1 MQNDN
6 LKKSGS
12 QTFLKGAAVL
22 SISMIIVKLCGMV
35 YKIMLTHIY
44 KSFGEEFATFGMGI
58 FSNAYEIYIP
68 LFTLA
73 TAGFPIA
80 VSRMISESIAQKR
93 YKDVKQIHRVSKP
106 FFIILGLV
114 AFALMIGISFIYV
127 DVVNSPYSIYSLMTL
142 APSIFFGCL
151 MSIYRGYFEGQRN
164 MVPTALSEIIEAC
177 IKMLIGLSLAY
188 IVMKVGM
195 TQYESTKTIFGLTFS
210 SQQEAMYTLIG
221 FSVASAILAIS
232 LGGFVSY
239 IALRIMYN
247 RNKNALPKEYFENSI
262 DARSQRET
270 LSRLVKTAIPIG
282 LAAIVM
288 SISSSIDTIIIQ
300 RVLYNM
306 ALTNRDALLSQFG
319 GNMDYAIPLNPTKH
333 SPITI
338 HTDLL
343 GIFGYSLTVMQ
354 LVTAV
359 TQVFG
364 TSAMPSVTDAYT
376 KGDKRELK
384 KSIETVLKLTMLVTL
399 PAGIAMFMIPYPIIS
414 LLYGTGYDVEIAADV
429 LRVMGLSVI
438 VVAVSTPICSMLQG
452 VGRVD
457 MPLKLYS
464 IAMVLKLATNYVFV
478 NIVSLNIVGG
488 AVGSLVSFTFVC
500 IVGMYFLIKKSKVIP
515 DFFNTTIKPLFG
527 ALICGGTAFV
537 SYELI
542 SNNIIGGR
550 IATLISIGVAAVIY
564 VISLLLM
571 HTFNESEIKM
581 LPKGKN
587 LVTILAKLHL
597 LR

>member
-1 MQNDN
+1 MQNN
-6 LKKSGS
+6 NMKKSGS

-22 SISMIIVKLCGMV
+22 SISMIVVKLCGMV
-35 YKIMLTHIY
+35 YKIMLTKIY
-44 KSFGEEFATFGMGI
+44 AMFGDEYAGIGTGI

-80 VSRMISESIAQKR
+80 VSRMISESIAKER

-114 AFALMIGISFIYV
+114 AFALMIGISFFYV
-127 DVVNSPYSIYSLMTL
+127 DVVNSPYSIYSLMML

-177 IKMLIGLSLAY
+177 IKMIVGLSLAY

-195 TQYESTKTIFGLTFS
+195 SQYQETKTIFSLTFATE
-210 SQQEAMYTLIG
+210 QEAMYTLIG
-221 FSVASAILAIS
+221 FSVASAIFAIS

-239 IALRIMYN
+239 IALRVMYN
-247 RNKNALPKEYFENSI
+247 RNKNAIPKEYFENSV

-270 LSRLVKTAIPIG
+270 LTQLIKTAIPIG

-306 ALTNRDALLSQFG
+306 ALTDREALLAQFG
-319 GNMDYAIPLNPTKH
+319 GNLDSHIPLHPTK
-333 SPITI
+333 SNPITI
-338 HTDLL
+338 HTYLM
-343 GIFGYSLTVMQ
+343 GAFSCALTVMQ
-354 LVTAV
+354 LITAV

-399 PAGIAMFMIPYPIIS
+399 PAGIGMFVLPYEIIS
-414 LLYGTGYDVEIAADV
+414 LLYSGYVAQVAAGV
-429 LRVMGLSVI
+429 MRVMGLSVI

-457 MPLKLYS
+457 LPLKLYS
-464 IAMVLKLATNYVFV
+464 IAMVIKLATNYFFV
-478 NIVSLNIVGG
+478 SIVSINIVGG

-500 IVGMYFLIKKSKVIP
+500 IVGMYFLIKKAQVVP
-515 DFFNTTIKPLFG
+515 DFLNTTIKPLFS
-527 ALICGGTAFV
+527 AVLCGVAAYV
-537 SYELI
+537 SYQFISTLI
-542 SNNIIGGR
+542 SGTVS
-550 IATLISIGVAAVIY
+550 TLLSIGVAVIVYAV
-564 VISLLLM
+564 SLLLM
-571 HTFNESEIKM
+571 RTFNESEINM

-587 LVTILAKLHL
+587 LVTILAKMHL

>member
-1 MQNDN
+1 MQNN

-22 SISMIIVKLCGMV
+22 SISMIVVKLCGMV
-35 YKIMLTHIY
+35 YKIMLTKIY
-44 KSFGEEFATFGMGI
+44 SMFGDEYAGIGTGI

-80 VSRMISESIAQKR
+80 VSRMISESIAKER
-93 YKDVKQIHRVSKP
+93 YKDVKQIYRVSKP

-114 AFALMIGISFIYV
+114 AFALMIGLSFIYV
-127 DVVNSPYSIYSLMTL
+127 DVVNSPYSIYSLMML

-177 IKMLIGLSLAY
+177 IKMIIGLSLAFL
-188 IVMKVGM
+188 VMKVGM
-195 TQYESTKTIFGLTFS
+195 TQYQETKTIFSLTFATE
-210 SQQEAMYTLIG
+210 QEAMYTLIG
-221 FSVASAILAIS
+221 FSVASAIFAIS

-239 IALRIMYN
+239 LALRIMYS
-247 RNKNALPKEYFENSI
+247 RNKNAIPEEYFRNSV
-262 DARSQRET
+262 DAKSQRET
-270 LSRLVKTAIPIG
+270 LSQLVKTAIPIG

-306 ALTNRDALLSQFG
+306 ALTDREALLAQFDG
-319 GNMDYAIPLNPTKH
+319 HLDSYIPLHPTK
-333 SPITI
+333 SNPITI
-338 HTDLL
+338 HTYLM
-343 GIFGYSLTVMQ
+343 GAFSCALTVMQ
-354 LVTAV
+354 LITAV

-376 KGDKRELK
+376 KGDKKELK
-384 KSIETVLKLTMLVTL
+384 RSIETVLKLTMLITL
-399 PAGIAMFMIPYPIIS
+399 PAGIGMFVLPYEIIS
-414 LLYGTGYDVEIAADV
+414 LLYSGYVAEVAAGV
-429 LRVMGLSVI
+429 MRVMGLSVI
-438 VVAVSTPICSMLQG
+438 VVAISTPICSMLQR

-457 MPLKLYS
+457 LPLKLYS
-464 IAMVLKLATNYVFV
+464 IAMVTKLATNYFFV
-478 NIVSLNIVGG
+478 SIVSINIVGG

-500 IVGMYFLIKKSKVIP
+500 IVGMYFLIKKSQVVP
-515 DFFNTTIKPLFG
+515 DFLNTTIKPLFG
-527 ALICGGTAFV
+527 AVMCGAAAYV
-537 SYELI
+537 SYQLI
-542 SNNIIGGR
+542 STVLSGTVS
-550 IATLISIGVAAVIY
+550 TLISVGVAVVIY
-564 VISLLLM
+564 VIALLLM
-571 HTFNESEIKM
+571 KTFNETEINM

-587 LVTILAKLHL
+587 LVTILAKMHL

>member
-35 YKIMLTHIY
+35 YKIMLTKIY
-44 KSFGEEFATFGMGI
+44 SMFGDEYAGIGTGI

-93 YKDVKQIHRVSKP
+93 YKDVKQIHKVSKP
-106 FFIILGLV
+106 FFIILGFV
-114 AFALMIGISFIYV
+114 AFALMIGLSFVYV
-127 DVVNSPYSIYSLMTL
+127 DVVNSPYSIYSLMML

-177 IKMLIGLSLAY
+177 IKMIVGLSLAY
-188 IVMKVGM
+188 FVMKIGM
-195 TQYESTKTIFGLTFS
+195 TQYQNSQTIFGLTFS

-221 FSVASAILAIS
+221 FSVASAIFAIS

-239 IALRIMYN
+239 VVLRIMYN
-247 RNKNALPKEYFENSI
+247 RSKNAIPQEYFDNSV

-270 LSRLVKTAIPIG
+270 LSKLIRTAIPIG

-306 ALTNRDALLSQFG
+306 AITDREALLAQFDG
-319 GNMDYAIPLNPTKH
+319 HLDSHIPLNPTADN
-333 SPITI
+333 PITI
-338 HTDLL
+338 HTYLM
-343 GIFGYSLTVMQ
+343 GAFSCALTVMQ
-354 LVTAV
+354 LITAV

-384 KSIETVLKLTMLVTL
+384 RSIETVLKLTMLVTL
-399 PAGIAMFMIPYPIIS
+399 PAGIGMFALPYPVIS
-414 LLYGTGYDVEIAADV
+414 LLYSGYVAEVAAGV
-429 LRVMGLSVI
+429 MRVMGLSVI
-438 VVAVSTPICSMLQG
+438 VVAVSTPVCSMLQG

-457 MPLKLYS
+457 LPLKLYS
-464 IAMVLKLATNYVFV
+464 IAMVLKLATNYFFV
-478 NIVSLNIVGG
+478 NIVSINIVGG
-488 AVGSLVSFTFVC
+488 AVGSLVSFSFVC
-500 IVGMYFLIKKSKVIP
+500 VVGMYYLIKKAQVVP
-515 DFFNTTIKPLFG
+515 DFLNTTIKPLLG
-527 ALICGGTAFV
+527 AMICGAAAYASYQLLTKFV
-537 SYELI
+537 V
-542 SNNIIGGR
+542 GGG
-550 IATLISIGVAAVIY
+550 IATIISIAIAAVVY

-571 HTFNESEIKM
+571 RAFNETEIKM

-587 LVTILAKLHL
+587 VVTILAKLHL

>member
-1 MQNDN
+1 MSKDN

-22 SISMIIVKLCGMV
+22 SISMIVVKLCGMV
-35 YKIMLTHIY
+35 YKIMLTKIY
-44 KSFGEEFATFGMGI
+44 SMFGDEYAGIGTGI

-80 VSRMISESIAQKR
+80 VSRMISESIAEKR
-93 YKDVKQIHRVSKP
+93 YKDVKQIHKVSKP
-106 FFIILGLV
+106 FFIILGFV
-114 AFALMIGISFIYV
+114 AFALMIGLSFVYV
-127 DVVNSPYSIYSLMTL
+127 DVVNSPYSIYSLMML

-164 MVPTALSEIIEAC
+164 MVPTALSEVIEAC
-177 IKMLIGLSLAY
+177 IKMIIGLSLAY
-188 IVMKVGM
+188 FVMKIGIS
-195 TQYESTKTIFGLTFS
+195 QYNNSKTIFGLTFATEE
-210 SQQEAMYTLIG
+210 EAMYTLIG
-221 FSVASAILAIS
+221 FSVASAIFAIS
-232 LGGFVSY
+232 LGGLVSY
-239 IALRIMYN
+239 IVLRIMYN
-247 RNKNALPKEYFENSI
+247 RNQNAIPQEYFDNSV

-270 LSRLVKTAIPIG
+270 LNKLIRTAIPIG

-300 RVLYNM
+300 RVLFNM
-306 ALTNRDALLSQFG
+306 ANSDREALLAQFEG
-319 GNMDYAIPLNPTKH
+319 DLSRMIPKNPTAEN
-333 SPITI
+333 PITI
-338 HTDLL
+338 HTYLM
-343 GIFGYSLTVMQ
+343 GAFSCALTVMQ
-354 LVTAV
+354 LITAV

-399 PAGIAMFMIPYPIIS
+399 PAGIGMFVLPYPIIS
-414 LLYGTGYDVEIAADV
+414 LLYSGYVAEVAAGV
-429 LRVMGLSVI
+429 MRVMGLSVI

-457 MPLKLYS
+457 LPLKLYS
-464 IAMVLKLATNYVFV
+464 IAMVLKLATNYFLVS
-478 NIVSLNIVGG
+478 IVSINIVGG

-500 IVGMYFLIKKSKVIP
+500 VVGMYFLIKKAQVVP
-515 DFFNTTIKPLFG
+515 DFFNTTIKPLLS
-527 ALICGGTAFV
+527 AIICGVAAYGSHQLLENFV
-537 SYELI
+537 V
-542 SNNIIGGR
+542 GGK
-550 IATLISIGVAAVIY
+550 IATILSIGVAAIVY
-564 VISLLLM
+564 VVSLLLM
-571 HTFNESEIKM
+571 RTFSETEVKM

-587 LVTILAKLHL
+587 VVTILAKLHL

>member
-1 MQNDN
+1 MQNN
-6 LKKSGS
+6 NMKKSGS

-22 SISMIIVKLCGMV
+22 SISMIVVKLCGMV
-35 YKIMLTHIY
+35 YKIMLTKIY
-44 KSFGEEFATFGMGI
+44 SMFGDEYAGIGTGI

-80 VSRMISESIAQKR
+80 VSRMISESIAKER

-114 AFALMIGISFIYV
+114 AFALMIGISFFYV
-127 DVVNSPYSIYSLMTL
+127 DVVNSPYSIYSLMML

-177 IKMLIGLSLAY
+177 IKMIVGLSLAY

-195 TQYESTKTIFGLTFS
+195 SQYQETKTIFSLTFATE
-210 SQQEAMYTLIG
+210 QEAMYTLIG
-221 FSVASAILAIS
+221 FSVASAIFAIS

-247 RNKNALPKEYFENSI
+247 RNKNAIPKEYFENSV

-270 LSRLVKTAIPIG
+270 LTQLIKTAIPIG

-306 ALTNRDALLSQFG
+306 ALTDREALLAQFG
-319 GNMDYAIPLNPTKH
+319 GNLDSHIPLHPTK
-333 SPITI
+333 SNPITI
-338 HTDLL
+338 HTYLM
-343 GIFGYSLTVMQ
+343 GAFSCALTVMQ
-354 LVTAV
+354 LITAV

-399 PAGIAMFMIPYPIIS
+399 PAGIGMFVLPYEIIS
-414 LLYGTGYDVEIAADV
+414 LLYSGYVAQVAAGV
-429 LRVMGLSVI
+429 MRVMGLSVI

-457 MPLKLYS
+457 LPLKLYS
-464 IAMVLKLATNYVFV
+464 IAMVIKLATNYFFV
-478 NIVSLNIVGG
+478 SIVSINIVGG

-500 IVGMYFLIKKSKVIP
+500 IVGMYFLIKKAQVVP
-515 DFFNTTIKPLFG
+515 DFLNTTIKPLFS
-527 ALICGGTAFV
+527 AVLCGVAAYV
-537 SYELI
+537 SYQFI
-542 SNNIIGGR
+542 S
-550 IATLISIGVAAVIY
+550 TLISGTVSTLLSIGIAVIVY
-564 VISLLLM
+564 AVSLLLM
-571 HTFNESEIKM
+571 RTFNESEINM

-587 LVTILAKLHL
+587 LVTILAKMHL